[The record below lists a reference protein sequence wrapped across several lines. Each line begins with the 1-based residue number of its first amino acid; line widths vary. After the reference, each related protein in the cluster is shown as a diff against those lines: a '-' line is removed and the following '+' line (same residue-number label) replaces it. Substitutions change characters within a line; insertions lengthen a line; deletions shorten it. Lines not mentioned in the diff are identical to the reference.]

1 MIGLENVSFFYGG
14 KQVLDH
20 LTLRVPET
28 GITALTGP
36 SGAGKTTVLR
46 LLAGLEQPDSGRVTG
61 IRPGGPVLMFQENRL
76 LPWRTVLQQITDVL
90 PPERHGEG
98 PQWLSLAELEAEA
111 ASFPASLSGGM
122 CRRLALVRALAYAK
136 GRQLLLLDEPFTGVD
151 PARRARLTEG
161 VRSLGIP
168 VLLVTHGA
176 DEAALADRRLTLSAL
191 GAG

>member
-98 PQWLSLAELEAEA
+98 PQWLSLAELEAHYADCAQHDWECCVEPQA
-111 ASFPASLSGGM
+111 DSAIRAVEHGSLRFDTSVSGEGYYIVYSWGSG
-122 CRRLALVRALAYAK
+122 L
-136 GRQLLLLDEPFTGVD
+136 PFFQEFDLRG
-151 PARRARLTEG
+151 
-161 VRSLGIP
+161 
-168 VLLVTHGA
+168 H
-176 DEAALADRRLTLSAL
+176 
-191 GAG
+191 